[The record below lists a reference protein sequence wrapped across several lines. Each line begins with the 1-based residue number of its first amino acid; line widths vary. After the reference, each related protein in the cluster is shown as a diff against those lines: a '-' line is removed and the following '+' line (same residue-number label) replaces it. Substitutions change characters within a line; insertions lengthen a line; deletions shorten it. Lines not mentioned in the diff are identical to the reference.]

1 MTSENDQLIDATD
14 EMLSE
19 EDKQLTLQNKAV
31 LVVDDNM
38 ANLQLLTTL
47 LKRQGYILYQA
58 QSGAEA
64 LEKVRS
70 KPPDLILLDIR
81 MPEMDGFE
89 VCRRL
94 KANNDTRDIPVI
106 FISALQAI
114 DDKIKGFT
122 VGGVDYITKPF
133 QIQEVL
139 ARVKTHLDICTL
151 QQRLQQQNLQLQKE
165 IQARRAAEEELRLL
179 NAELENRVLERT
191 RELCMEQERSEKL
204 LLSIL
209 PKSIAERLKRAE
221 VNIADT
227 FKDVSVLFADIV
239 GFTELSASLASDE
252 IVTILDRIFTS
263 FDMLAEKHKLEKI
276 KTIGDAYMVVGG
288 LPDPLENHTSA
299 IAEMALDMLETVNRL
314 AGEMHLPI
322 QVRIGINTG
331 PVTAGIIGRKKFI
344 YDLWGDMVNTASRM
358 ESTGLPGTI
367 QVTEATYKRLHNEYR
382 FKARGEIPIK
392 GKGLMRTYFLQGR
405 KKKVQVTQ

>member
-70 KPPDLILLDIR
+70 KPPDLILLDIK

-358 ESTGLPGTI
+358 E
-367 QVTEATYKRLHNEYR
+367 
-382 FKARGEIPIK
+382 
-392 GKGLMRTYFLQGR
+392 
-405 KKKVQVTQ
+405 